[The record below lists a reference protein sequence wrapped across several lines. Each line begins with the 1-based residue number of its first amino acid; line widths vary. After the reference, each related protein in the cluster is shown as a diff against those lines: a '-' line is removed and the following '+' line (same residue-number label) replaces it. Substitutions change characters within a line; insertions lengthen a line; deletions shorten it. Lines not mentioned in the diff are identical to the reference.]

1 MSIDRIS
8 TTAQTAFLLA
18 QIQNA
23 GNQLDKVQEQIA
35 SGKNASTYAG
45 FNLQVTIESCA
56 LASLVTWLACAMERC
71 SLHWKPLS
79 VMCVNDR
86 HTGTIIGDGIEDQ
99 LSIPCCSCGNRPT

>member
-1 MSIDRIS
+1 MTRPSD
-8 TTAQTAFLLA
+8 
-18 QIQNA
+18 
-23 GNQLDKVQEQIA
+23 QLFT
-35 SGKNASTYAG
+35 STYAG

-99 LSIPCCSCGNRPT
+99 LSTPCCSCGNRPT